1 MDRSEW
7 DPRSL
12 ENYDEEGN
20 LKESLMLSPT
30 SFPKERFTKTG
41 ESYYYTNTK
50 EDGTVVPITNKSW
63 SLKNLAY
70 PLNVPFGGKK
80 QNNLGD
86 WTLLSWAANQA
97 LSQLAPVVS
106 TVRGGK
112 TIINQRS
119 TNKAKKLF
127 MKVDEDLNIADAK
140 NVTPGTSTLT
150 GTTTKGTI
158 KPGFVTDSSGQLV
171 SPGYDV
177 GFRSYLRG
185 GGKVEN
191 YPIASQ
197 AVNLLKDTSTGIAS
211 GKITKSKNYLERINE
226 KTAIVERNEQVQ
238 QLIKLKQAG
247 GKVTNNDMRDVMSNI
262 GSHVTKWFDQKNQ
275 LPEVKKLKQPFLDH
289 YKQRSNLITKFDSQ
303 IKHVLGLK
311 GLGIDTNT
319 GHIVSLKGD
328 PNWKKK
334 SLTPTSPLDV
344 VGSNLSKYAEEGRSN
359 RRHGELNLF
368 ERLTLQQINRP
379 SSQMEEAIKFVNER
393 PDLKNWT
400 IEDEIL
406 ESVKMNQLARGD
418 TTADALELREM
429 VEGDLKRAGL
439 FDSSKESQILK
450 ELLIDM
456 YTKDIVKSATDPIQL
471 LKEGKIQPDDPLL
484 KKKAWLSGA
493 NRRGDQ
499 SIWNQYRHDQA
510 KKPIIDEII
519 RKESKLTKLPKS
531 N

>member
-1 MDRSEW
+1 MAEK
-7 DPRSL
+7 PVYTKPLSL
-12 ENYDEEGN
+12 EDLGYEPEELEELRKRHSVNWKDNSVNINVEGYGQGRLVINNQLGGKVRFYPDEA
-20 LKESLMLSPT
+20 
-30 SFPKERFTKTG
+30 
-41 ESYYYTNTK
+41 
-50 EDGTVVPITNKSW
+50 NKAANIQTA
-63 SLKNLAY
+63 KNLSRA
-70 PLNVPFGGKK
+70 NEIF
-80 QNNLGD
+80 NLPA
-86 WTLLSWAANQA
+86 TLAPLLSTAVGARM
-97 LSQLAPVVS
+97 LVHR
-106 TVRGGK
+106 RGL
-112 TIINQRS
+112 NR
-119 TNKAKKLF
+119 AKSLY
-127 MKVDEDLNIADAK
+127 MKVDENLNIADAK

-150 GTTTKGTI
+150 GTTTKGALQSKEGALQTRI
-158 KPGFVTDSSGQLV
+158 SQFQAGASKSTRDLNLTTDYAKGS
-171 SPGYDV
+171 
-177 GFRSYLRG
+177 
-185 GGKVEN
+185 
-191 YPIASQ
+191 
-197 AVNLLKDTSTGIAS
+197 LLKDTSTGIAS
-211 GKITKSKNYLERINE
+211 RKITKSKNYLERINE

-262 GSHVTKWFDQKNQ
+262 GTHVTKWFDQKNQ
-275 LPEVKKLKQPFLDH
+275 LPEVKELKQPFLDH

-334 SLTPTSPLDV
+334 PLTPTSPLDV

-456 YTKDIVKSATDPIQL
+456 YNKDIVKSATDPIQL

-493 NRRGDQ
+493 GRRGDQ

-510 KKPIIDEII
+510 KKSIIDEII
-519 RKESKLTKLPKS
+519 KKESKLTKLPKT